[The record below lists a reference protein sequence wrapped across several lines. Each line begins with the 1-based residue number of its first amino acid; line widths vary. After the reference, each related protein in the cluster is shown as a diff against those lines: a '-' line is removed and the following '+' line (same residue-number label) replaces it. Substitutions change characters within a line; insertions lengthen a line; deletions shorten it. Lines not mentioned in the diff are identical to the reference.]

1 MNFAVISVVAPTV
14 GENSYARI
22 QVNVAKN
29 LETPDNHE
37 KPRKSATATFS
48 DGQPLELIWGMGKSE
63 LLILAEV
70 LVLSIVFILPLWL
83 IVSPCLK
90 AFIKAVRVCRRPN
103 NQALITPLPPR
114 VRIFCLAYFLAASW
128 IFLIFSMITDILQ
141 SFILK
146 YGLAVILFV
155 AFINVLG
162 RRMYRIAQ
170 QFRFRRIEIFGTIIF
185 AVFVRTG
192 LEYVYL

>member
-1 MNFAVISVVAPTV
+1 
-14 GENSYARI
+14 
-22 QVNVAKN
+22 
-29 LETPDNHE
+29 
-37 KPRKSATATFS
+37 
-48 DGQPLELIWGMGKSE
+48 
-63 LLILAEV
+63 
-70 LVLSIVFILPLWL
+70 
-83 IVSPCLK
+83 
-90 AFIKAVRVCRRPN
+90 
-103 NQALITPLPPR
+103 
-114 VRIFCLAYFLAASW
+114 
-128 IFLIFSMITDILQ
+128 MITDILQ

-146 YGLAVILFV
+146 YGNNNTVNPAIGSDSSQIDFLNIGLAVILFV